1 MLTLFTDVFSSLA
14 WTVVLIIVV
23 LNGEANVISF
33 VGLYLCFLAE
43 KGLRID
49 SERRRR
55 KVENDE

>member
-1 MLTLFTDVFSSLA
+1 MLTLFTDLFSLLA

-33 VGLYLCFLAE
+33 VGLYLCFLSE

>member
-1 MLTLFTDVFSSLA
+1 MLTLFTDVFSLLA

-33 VGLYLCFLAE
+33 VGLYLCFLLE

-49 SERRRR
+49 GERRRR

>member
-1 MLTLFTDVFSSLA
+1 MLTLFTDLFSLLA

-43 KGLRID
+43 K
-49 SERRRR
+49 
-55 KVENDE
+55 